1 MGHLEGEMV
10 NPVLAEARPETP
22 CPEAHRVAQAV
33 AHKAGSSDSLWIC
46 QLHEKLALVHLLKDF
61 TDVSSA
67 GLLF

>member
-10 NPVLAEARPETP
+10 NPVLAEAHPGTP
-22 CPEAHRVAQAV
+22 WFEAHGGAQAA
-33 AHKAGSSDSLWIC
+33 AHKAASSGSLWIC

-61 TDVSSA
+61 TDVSGA